1 MLFELFLKLSD
12 YSIFAFYFNDVKL
25 LIVEDDRSLSRSIY
39 DYLKLEGH
47 ICEVALT
54 LTEAKNKAAI
64 NKYDCIILDIGL
76 PDGSGLDLIQEMKSN
91 RLTGGI
97 LILSAKSSLDDKLT
111 GLKIGADDYLTKPFH
126 FAELSARINS
136 ICRRNN
142 FLGMT
147 EIIFN
152 EIRINTNDNQAY
164 VNDKLLNLT
173 KKEYDLLLFFMA
185 NRNIIITKES
195 IVEHLWGDNVILTD
209 SFDFVYTHVKNLRKK
224 IVAAQGRNYIKCIY
238 GFGYKFIDT

>member
-1 MLFELFLKLSD
+1 
-12 YSIFAFYFNDVKL
+12 VKL

-47 ICEVALT
+47 ICEAALT
-54 LTEAKNKAAI
+54 LGDAKNKAAV

-76 PDGSGLDLIQEMKSN
+76 PDGNGLDLIQQMKSN

-136 ICRRNN
+136 IHRRNN
-142 FLGMT
+142 FLGMN

-152 EIRINTNDNQAY
+152 EIKINTDDNQVH
-164 VNDKLLNLT
+164 VNEKLIILT

-185 NRNIIITKES
+185 NRNRIITKES

-224 IVAAQGRNYIKCIY
+224 IVSAEGKNYIKCIY
-238 GFGYKFIDT
+238 GFGYKFIDS

>member
-1 MLFELFLKLSD
+1 
-12 YSIFAFYFNDVKL
+12 VKL
-25 LIVEDDRSLSRSIY
+25 LIVEDDRSLSRSIN
-39 DYLKLEGH
+39 DYLKMEGH

-54 LTEAKNKAAI
+54 LDEAIQKAGV
-64 NKYDCIILDIGL
+64 NKYDCVILDISL
-76 PDGSGLDLIQEMKSN
+76 PDGNGLDLIREMKSK

-136 ICRRNN
+136 IYRRNN
-142 FLGMT
+142 FLGLN

-152 EIRINTNDNQAY
+152 EIKINTEDNQVY
-164 VNDKLLNLT
+164 VNDKLLTLT
-173 KKEYDLLLFFMA
+173 KKEYDLLLFFIA
-185 NRNIIITKES
+185 NRNRIITKES

-224 IVAAQGRNYIKCIY
+224 IVTADGRNYIKCIY
-238 GFGYKFIDT
+238 GFGYKFIDS

>member
-1 MLFELFLKLSD
+1 
-12 YSIFAFYFNDVKL
+12 
-25 LIVEDDRSLSRSIY
+25 
-39 DYLKLEGH
+39 
-47 ICEVALT
+47 
-54 LTEAKNKAAI
+54 
-64 NKYDCIILDIGL
+64 
-76 PDGSGLDLIQEMKSN
+76 MKSN
-91 RLTGGI
+91 KLAGGI
-97 LILSAKSSLDDKLT
+97 LIISAKSSLENKLT

-195 IVEHLWGDNVILTD
+195 IVEHLWGDDVILTD

-224 IVAAQGRNYIKCIY
+224 IIASDGRNYIKCVY
-238 GFGYKFIDT
+238 GFGYKFSDS

>member
-1 MLFELFLKLSD
+1 M
-12 YSIFAFYFNDVKL
+12 KL
-25 LIVEDDRSLSRSIY
+25 LIVEDDRSLSRSIN
-39 DYLKLEGH
+39 DYLKMEGH
-47 ICEVALT
+47 ICEIALT
-54 LTEAKNKAAI
+54 LDESIQKAGV
-64 NKYDCIILDIGL
+64 NKYDCVILDIGL
-76 PDGSGLDLIQEMKSN
+76 PDGNGLDLIRKMKSN

-111 GLKIGADDYLTKPFH
+111 GLNIGADDYLTKPFH

-136 ICRRNN
+136 IYRRNN
-142 FLGMT
+142 FLGLN

-152 EIRINTNDNQAY
+152 EIRINAEDSQVY
-164 VNDKLLNLT
+164 VHDKLLILT

-185 NRNIIITKES
+185 NRNRIITKES

-224 IVAAQGRNYIKCIY
+224 IVAADGRNYIKCIY
-238 GFGYKFIDT
+238 GFGYKFFDS

>member
-1 MLFELFLKLSD
+1 M
-12 YSIFAFYFNDVKL
+12 
-25 LIVEDDRSLSRSIY
+25 
-39 DYLKLEGH
+39 EGH
-47 ICEVALT
+47 ICEIALT
-54 LTEAKNKAAI
+54 LDESIQKAGV
-64 NKYDCIILDIGL
+64 NKYDCVILDIGL
-76 PDGSGLDLIQEMKSN
+76 PDGNGLDLIRKMKSN

-111 GLKIGADDYLTKPFH
+111 GLNIGADDYLTKPFH

-136 ICRRNN
+136 IYRRNN
-142 FLGMT
+142 FLGLN

-152 EIRINTNDNQAY
+152 EIRINAEDSQVY
-164 VNDKLLNLT
+164 VHDKLLILT

-185 NRNIIITKES
+185 NRNRIITKES

-224 IVAAQGRNYIKCIY
+224 IVAADGRNYIKCIY
-238 GFGYKFIDT
+238 GFGYKFFDS

>member
-1 MLFELFLKLSD
+1 M
-12 YSIFAFYFNDVKL
+12 KL

-47 ICEVALT
+47 ICEAALT
-54 LTEAKNKAAI
+54 LGDAKNKAAV

-76 PDGSGLDLIQEMKSN
+76 PDGNGLDLIQQMKSN

-136 ICRRNN
+136 IHRRNN
-142 FLGMT
+142 FLGMN

-152 EIRINTNDNQAY
+152 EIKINTDDNQVH
-164 VNDKLLNLT
+164 VNEKLIILT

-185 NRNIIITKES
+185 NRNRIITKES

-224 IVAAQGRNYIKCIY
+224 IVSAEGKNYIKCIY
-238 GFGYKFIDT
+238 GFGYKFIDS